1 MATVDGMGGNQQ
13 PGQRRTP
20 SNPMQGDDMFRTR
33 SQRTQNSP
41 FFTRGADD
49 GDDFWSNLDERN
61 AQHRQHLTWLVV
73 AFAVISVL
81 ALIIHSALMV
91 FALILL
97 IPMTV
102 EAVMI
107 RRTRSRVKIPD
118 YRQPEPAEIDLEQQ

>member
-1 MATVDGMGGNQQ
+1 
-13 PGQRRTP
+13 
-20 SNPMQGDDMFRTR
+20 MQGDDMFRTR
-33 SQRTQNSP
+33 NQQRQNSP
-41 FFTRGADD
+41 FFKLGGDD
-49 GDDFWSNLDERN
+49 GDDFWSNLDERR

-97 IPMTV
+97 IPMAV

-118 YRQPEPAEIDLEQQ
+118 YRQPESAEIELESEA